1 MSATTVISISLTEK
15 NIEDLDELQKLFGL
29 TGRSEAIRLCLRSAE
44 SEIRERRE
52 LKGDLEGILIAVHKV
67 EVGHE
72 LDEASHKYQKNITTQ
87 VHSHLKDGKCLDVF
101 LVGGDSATI
110 KNMIADFQKDEALE
124 YIKFVQS

>member
-15 NIEDLDELQKLFGL
+15 NIEGNWTSSRSSLALQEGARRFVY
-29 TGRSEAIRLCLRSAE
+29 TRSAE

-87 VHSHLKDGKCLDVF
+87 VHSHLKDGKVLDGF